1 MVGAVA
7 AIGQWSP
14 GAGMPG
20 IYRTGRTN
28 LALEGL
34 VSPLAGLEP
43 MHVGRPI
50 AWDDPAALHRL
61 ERGLIE
67 AEVKRSADRRALHER
82 IDDCTAQLVGHD
94 QRDPAQLAE
103 IVPR

>member
-1 MVGAVA
+1 MA
-7 AIGQWSP
+7 A
-14 GAGMPG
+14 ARA
-20 IYRTGRTN
+20 RTGGRRRSPAATR

-34 VSPLAGLEP
+34 VSPLAGVEP
-43 MHVGRPI
+43 LWAAPI
-50 AWDDPAALHRL
+50 DWDDPTALHRL

-67 AEVKRSADRRALHER
+67 AEVKLSAYRRALHER
-82 IDDCTAQLVGHD
+82 IDDCTAQLVGHY